1 MKLIP
6 VPAEIA
12 NRMSERLA
20 VLGSTVE
27 CIKETLFGTLSDRGK
42 AAEISGEALIGVIHE
57 IQAIHSDLDACAWDK
72 IGAPTDGVFTDASAD
87 RVPYKD
93 FPPALA
99 CGFCCGT
106 DDIHVVK
113 RTAPNGEPYF
123 RVACGQ
129 CTAEM
134 GFADT
139 PKEAAESWNERNQ
152 FRESQ
157 P

>member
-1 MKLIP
+1 
-6 VPAEIA
+6 
-12 NRMSERLA
+12 MSA
-20 VLGSTVE
+20 VTTDELQAAALQAHQAACAMDAIHASGSPE
-27 CIKETLFGTLSDRGK
+27 ETIDDAYGLVQD
-42 AAEISGEALIGVIHE
+42 AVEALSQRLHE
-57 IQAIHSDLDACAWDK
+57 LAQRQRL
-72 IGAPTDGVFTDASAD
+72 GTGVFTDGSAD

-139 PKEAAESWNERNQ
+139 PKEA
-152 FRESQ
+152 
-157 P
+157 